1 MLTAEEAL
9 EKVIRRL
16 DSIIAEIRALLLQA
30 PAAEHIQETEMCL
43 GFPERIL
50 GEIVF

>member
-9 EKVIRRL
+9 EKVIRL

-30 PAAEHIQETEMCL
+30 PGQHIQETEMCL